1 MKKGHKILLMA
12 ACAVL
17 LVCISVGATVAYL
30 TSTDEVTNTFTVGKV
45 AITLDEAKT
54 NVDGEPLKDTKDE
67 QGNVKSEVVAR
78 PEDATRVQGNRYK
91 LLPGHTYIKDPT
103 IRVSADSE
111 PCYLFVKVEN
121 GIADI
126 EDEENT
132 IENYMLGQ
140 NWVKL
145 GESHPNIWFRAEDF
159 EEGQTPVPAKY
170 NAGSNVVIFPEFT
183 IAESVL
189 GGTKPDNPAE
199 GALYIE
205 DYKDATIKITA
216 YAIQADGFANSTP
229 EQIWQA
235 IGE

>member
-1 MKKGHKILLMA
+1 MKKTRKILLMA

-30 TSTDEVTNTFTVGKV
+30 TSTDSVKNTFTVGKV
-45 AITLDEAKT
+45 EITLDEAKV
-54 NVDGEPLKDTKDE
+54 NADGSLVDNGK
-67 QGNVKSEVVAR
+67 
-78 PEDATRVQGNRYK
+78 TRVKANSYK
-91 LLPGHTYIKDPT
+91 LLPGHTYTKDPT
-103 IRVSADSE
+103 IHVANDSE

-121 GIADI
+121 GIAAI
-126 EDEENT
+126 EGEET
-132 IENYMLGQ
+132 IEKYMLGQ

-145 GESHPNIWFRAEDF
+145 GESHPDIWFRAEDF

-189 GGTKPDNPAE
+189 GGTKPANPAE

-205 DYKDATIKITA
+205 DYKAATIKITA

-235 IGE
+235 IGK